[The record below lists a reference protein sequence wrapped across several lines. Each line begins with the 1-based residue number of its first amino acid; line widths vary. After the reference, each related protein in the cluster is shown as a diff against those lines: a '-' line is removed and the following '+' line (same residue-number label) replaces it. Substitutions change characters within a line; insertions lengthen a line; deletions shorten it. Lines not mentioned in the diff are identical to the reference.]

1 MPDDA
6 LYRIARNR
14 YQDSLKKGEPT
25 FIGVLTVSNHPPYS
39 FPETVNG
46 QHLSKDHVG
55 GTTYADHAMNELI
68 AALRKVPVDERPI
81 IFVTSDTS
89 YIEKLRKVEPWG
101 ILALEGLRI
110 PGLLLLPDGFLAGQ
124 RYEGIFS
131 HEDVLDLLY
140 MMVAP
145 ENETRGGKFL
155 SHHRTVGF
163 ANSYQG
169 FSRNAYF
176 ASPDRWFEIV
186 SDWGLS
192 ETEQPPER
200 QRVETAR
207 EQFRRTDA
215 LLWPETQQ

>member
-1 MPDDA
+1 
-6 LYRIARNR
+6 
-14 YQDSLKKGEPT
+14 
-25 FIGVLTVSNHPPYS
+25 
-39 FPETVNG
+39 
-46 QHLSKDHVG
+46 
-55 GTTYADHAMNELI
+55 MNELI

-89 YIEKLRKVEPWG
+89 YIENLRKVEPWG

-110 PGLLLLPDGFLAGQ
+110 PGLLLLPDGFLGAQ

-145 ENETRGGKFL
+145 ETETRDEKFL

-163 ANSYQG
+163 ASSYQELTL
-169 FSRNAYF
+169 NTYF
-176 ASPDRWFEIV
+176 ASPDHWFEIV